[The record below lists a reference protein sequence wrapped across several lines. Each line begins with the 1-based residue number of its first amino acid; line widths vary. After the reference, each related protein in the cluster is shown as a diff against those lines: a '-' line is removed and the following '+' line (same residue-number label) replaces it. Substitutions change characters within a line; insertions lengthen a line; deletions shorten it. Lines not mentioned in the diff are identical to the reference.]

1 MDEQLLNEYINN
13 LANQVNS
20 LNQENILLKT
30 RLGIFEKRE
39 QIRLQEEQLVKER
52 QAEQAEVPTEPQPM
66 PQEQSTY
73 SQPEPEPTPEP
84 IVETPVEPEVQ
95 EPKTPMV
102 RAPRPKGYNRRVD
115 GPLPLIPDPNFENT
129 ES

>member
-13 LANQVNS
+13 LANQINT

-52 QAEQAEVPTEPQPM
+52 QAEVPTEPQPL

-84 IVETPVEPEVQ
+84 IVEAPVEPEVK

-102 RAPRPKGYNRRVD
+102 RAPRPKGYNRKVD
-115 GPLPLIPDPNFENT
+115 GPLPLIPDPRFENT

>member
-13 LANQVNS
+13 LANQINT

-39 QIRLQEEQLVKER
+39 QIRLQEEQLVKEK

-73 SQPEPEPTPEP
+73 SQPEPEPTPQAKFVP
-84 IVETPVEPEVQ
+84 QAEPEVK

-102 RAPRPKGYNRRVD
+102 RAPRPKGYNRKVD
-115 GPLPLIPDPNFENT
+115 GPLPLIPDPKFENT

>member
-13 LANQVNS
+13 LANQINT

-52 QAEQAEVPTEPQPM
+52 QAEVPTEPQPL

-73 SQPEPEPTPEP
+73 SQPEPESTPEP
-84 IVETPVEPEVQ
+84 IVEAPVEPEVK

-102 RAPRPKGYNRRVD
+102 RAPRPKGYNRKVD
-115 GPLPLIPDPNFENT
+115 GPLPLIPDPRFENT